1 MDEMILN
8 DKPKNIFNEQKMRD
22 IDTSIYMMEQKID
35 KLEMVLQCDERFDN
49 DLMTDMIAKKID
61 QRPQ

>member
-1 MDEMILN
+1 MDGMIHN

-22 IDTSIYMMEQKID
+22 IDTSIYIMEQKID
-35 KLEMVLQCDERFDN
+35 KLEMVLQCDQRFDN

-61 QRPQ
+61 QKPQ